1 LRRNEPG
8 RRLLLVFL
16 RGGAAGGDRMNTS
29 MEVQVLQW
37 FERALSQPPLQ
48 RAAWL
53 AGQDLAQETR
63 ERVQRLLDEDAAA
76 AAPLDATAVLPG
88 TAPPPAASADAALLE
103 ALPPEFPKVGDRLGN
118 YELLKPLEAGGM
130 GVVYLG
136 RRADDVYDQQVAIKL
151 VRPVHLLA
159 AAEFRRQLITRF
171 EDERSILARMN
182 HPNVARILDGG
193 STAGGI
199 PYLVMEFVDGIAL
212 TDYCRHNRLDVC
224 ARLKLFR
231 KVCDGVQE
239 AHRHLIVHR
248 DLKPDN
254 ILVGSNGEP
263 RLLDFGIAKILEQEP
278 LAADG
283 KRQTSLSAMTPAYA
297 SPEQV
302 REQALT
308 TSSDVYSLGV
318 MLYQLLAGTRP
329 YELAGLRPA
338 EAERVVCDTAPEPM
352 HRMLAKSPLTETE
365 RRQRRAQLTPDVER
379 IVAKAMHKEAA
390 RRYGSAQ
397 ELADDIQRYLA
408 GQPVLAHPDSRLY
421 RVGKFVRRNRLGVL
435 AASAAMLAI
444 LTASGVALWQAKV
457 ARQAAS
463 DMAEVN
469 RFLLD
474 VLKYSDPYSA
484 GGEASLSEAVD
495 AAVVHLD
502 RRFPDRPEIS
512 SGIRHVLGYS
522 QSSRNRL
529 DAADEQLGKAL
540 QESTRAFGAVDRRTL
555 EIREGIAQVRIA
567 QGRTDEAETMLLALR
582 DDLRASGQQDDALHF
597 LVLNNLGQL
606 YMQLERYPDARRVL
620 AEAQAQPEPEAGTLD
635 PNARAVLVSN
645 LAYVAHSLGELD
657 EAGRLFAQ
665 AEAMHRAVNPAGS
678 AELASL
684 LNNRAFLLDDQ
695 QKPDEAYA
703 LRQQSLAM
711 REAVLGGEHPALVR
725 PLMDLAQS
733 ALMRGEADTG
743 LQLATRA
750 VAVATQAWPQPNA
763 DTVFAMG
770 IQAGALINSKR
781 FLEAGEVV
789 SRAEADLARLADA
802 PDYIVEGIGYVRQG
816 LCKRP
821 RDPPVPSCAGIAP
834 TEPALP

>member
-1 LRRNEPG
+1 
-8 RRLLLVFL
+8 
-16 RGGAAGGDRMNTS
+16 MNTS

-37 FERALSQPPLQ
+37 FERVLAQPSAQ
-48 RAAWL
+48 RVAWL
-53 AGQDLAQETR
+53 AAQELPEALR
-63 ERVQRLLDEDAAA
+63 ERVQRLLDAEPATGGSM
-76 AAPLDATAVLPG
+76 DATAVQPD
-88 TAPPPAASADAALLE
+88 AP
-103 ALPPEFPKVGDRLGN
+103 PPEFPKVGDRLGS

-159 AAEFRRQLITRF
+159 AAEFRRQLISRF
-171 EDERSILARMN
+171 EDERSILARMS

-199 PYLVMEFVDGIAL
+199 PYLVMEFVDGISL
-212 TDYCRHNRLDVC
+212 TDYCRQNKLDVP
-224 ARLKLFR
+224 ARLKLFC

-278 LAADG
+278 LQPDG
-283 KRQTSLSAMTPAYA
+283 KRHTSLSAMTPAYA

-302 REQALT
+302 RQQALT

-318 MLYQLLAGTRP
+318 MLYQLLAGVRP
-329 YELAGLRPA
+329 YELGGLRPS
-338 EAERVVCDTAPEPM
+338 EAEHVVCETLPDPM
-352 HRMLAKSPLTETE
+352 HKMLAKAVLSDAE
-365 RRQRRAQLTPDVER
+365 RKQRRAQLTPDVER
-379 IVAKAMHKEAA
+379 IVAKAMHKESA
-390 RRYGSAQ
+390 RRYGSAS

-421 RVGKFVRRNRLGVL
+421 RVGKFVRRNRFGVL
-435 AASAAMLAI
+435 AASLAMLAI

-469 RFLLD
+469 GFLLD
-474 VLKYSDPYSA
+474 VLKYSDPYRA

-502 RRFPDRPEIS
+502 RRFPGRPEIS

-522 QSSRNRL
+522 QVSRNHL
-529 DAADEQLGKAL
+529 DSADEQLGKAL
-540 QESTRAFGAVDRRTL
+540 QESTQAFGTSDRRTL
-555 EIREGIAQVRIA
+555 EIREGLAQVRIA
-567 QGRTDEAETMLLALR
+567 QGRVEEAETMLLSLR
-582 DDLRASGQQDDALHF
+582 DDLRAAGLQDEPLHF

-606 YMQLERYPDARRVL
+606 YLQLERYPEARRFL
-620 AEAQAQPEPEAGTLD
+620 REAQAQPEPAAGTLN
-635 PNARAVLVSN
+635 PVSRAVLVSN
-645 LAYVAHSLGELD
+645 LAYVAHGLGELD
-657 EAGRLFAQ
+657 EAERLFAQ
-665 AEAMHRAVNPAGS
+665 AEAMHRALHPDGS

-695 QKPDEAYA
+695 EKPDEAYA
-703 LRQQSLAM
+703 LRKQSLAM
-711 REAVLGGEHPALVR
+711 REAVLGDEHPALVR
-725 PLMDLAQS
+725 PMMDLAQS
-733 ALMRGEADTG
+733 ALMRDEAEYG
-743 LQLATRA
+743 LELATRA
-750 VAVATQAWPQPNA
+750 VEVATQAWPQPNA

-770 IQAGALINSKR
+770 IQAGALINNKR
-781 FLEAGEVV
+781 FVDAGEVLTH
-789 SRAEADLARLADA
+789 AEAELAKLDDA
-802 PDYIVEGIGYVRQG
+802 PDYITQGIGYVRQG

-821 RDPPVPSCAGIAP
+821 RNPPVPSCAGIEP